1 MASQIKVVLQQDVE
15 HLGARGDVVTVKPG
29 YARNFLIPRGWA
41 LPASKGNLARVE
53 EFKRIASARATQA
66 LEDAKSL
73 KSKLESTSVKLER
86 AVGEDAKMYGSVTA
100 KDIEAAY
107 ADAGI
112 TIDRKK
118 IILGEAIR
126 ALGLS
131 DVKLKIHPEV
141 EAMLRVEVVKKG

>member
-15 HLGARGDVVTVKPG
+15 HLGAGGDVVTVKPG
-29 YARNFLIPRGWA
+29 YARNYLIPRGWA

>member
-1 MASQIKVVLQQDVE
+1 M
-15 HLGARGDVVTVKPG
+15 
-29 YARNFLIPRGWA
+29 IPRGWA